1 MARRFALGL
10 GIIVFGALLLRV
22 VFTVAVT
29 AEPED
34 HPYDALY
41 YVTQSQAIV
50 DGDGFQQPFVD
61 EPDAH
66 HPPLTTLA
74 VVPATA
80 LFGVPDDTLPQR
92 LTMCLIGAAAVGV
105 IGLLGR
111 RVADDAVGWTAA
123 VLAAVYPN
131 LFINDGI
138 VMAESLTALLVATVL
153 LLAYRLREERTA
165 IVAAGLGVACG
176 LAALTRAELVLLL
189 LFVAIPAALGAARAE
204 WRAHARTCG
213 VVVGVALVV
222 MAPWVIRNLVAFDE
236 PATLSTGDGA
246 VLLGANCDRTYSGRF
261 LGVWSLECS
270 TAIDEIS
277 DAAVESRVQRETAFD
292 YVGDHLD
299 RVPVVIAARLGRA
312 FDVFRPFQTADFGA
326 LEGRSRT
333 AAVIGVVMYWLLIPF
348 VVAGIVLSRRRPFVV
363 WPLLV
368 PFGIVMAVVVLG
380 YGIPRFRVPAE
391 PSIVVLASVA
401 IVAAWRRLTGR
412 DDQPAEPPSS
422 SSPEPA
428 STIAASSSS

>member
-1 MARRFALGL
+1 MARRFALAL
-10 GIIVFGALLLRV
+10 GIVVFGALLLRV

-50 DGDGFQQPFVD
+50 DGDGFQQPFV
-61 EPDAH
+61 EQPDAH

-111 RVADDAVGWTAA
+111 RVAGDAVGLTAA

-153 LLAYRLREERTA
+153 LLAYRLREDRTA
-165 IVAAGLGVACG
+165 AVAAGLGVACG

-189 LFVAIPAALGAARAE
+189 LAVAIPAALGAARTE

-213 VVVGVALVV
+213 IVVGVALVV

-246 VLLGANCDRTYSGRF
+246 VLLGANCDQAYSGP
-261 LGVWSLECS
+261 LIGVWSLECS
-270 TAIDEIS
+270 TAAREVS
-277 DAAVESRVQRETAFD
+277 DAAAESRVQRDAAFD
-292 YVGDHLD
+292 YIGDHVD
-299 RVPVVIAARLGRA
+299 RVPVVVAARLGRA

-333 AAVIGVVMYWLLIPF
+333 AAVVGIVMYWLLIPF
-348 VVAGIVLSRRRPFVV
+348 VIAGVVLARRRRFVV

-368 PFGIVMAVVVLG
+368 PFAIVVVVVVLG

-391 PSIVVLASVA
+391 PSIVVLASVGL
-401 IVAAWRRLTGR
+401 VAAWRRLTGR
-412 DDQPAEPPSS
+412 GDQSS
-422 SSPEPA
+422 ESPEPSPDPA

>member
-1 MARRFALGL
+1 MARRFALAL
-10 GIIVFGALLLRV
+10 GIVVFGALVLRV

-29 AEPED
+29 AEPEA

-50 DGDGFQQPFVD
+50 DGDGFQQPFGD
-61 EPDAH
+61 QPDAH

-111 RVADDAVGWTAA
+111 RVAGDAVGLTAA

-165 IVAAGLGVACG
+165 IVAAGLGLACG

-189 LFVAIPAALGAARAE
+189 LAVAIPAALGSARSA
-204 WRAHARTCG
+204 WRAHAKTCG
-213 VVVGVALVV
+213 IVVGVTLVV
-222 MAPWVIRNLVAFDE
+222 MAPWVIRNLVTFDE

-270 TAIDEIS
+270 TDVDEVD
-277 DAAVESRVQRETAFD
+277 DAAVESRVQRNAAFD

-299 RVPVVIAARLGRA
+299 RVPVVVAARLGRA

-333 AAVIGVVMYWLLIPF
+333 AAVVGIVMYWLLIPL

-368 PFGIVMAVVVLG
+368 PFAIVAAVVVLG
-380 YGIPRFRVPAE
+380 YGIPRF
-391 PSIVVLASVA
+391 
-401 IVAAWRRLTGR
+401 
-412 DDQPAEPPSS
+412 
-422 SSPEPA
+422 
-428 STIAASSSS
+428 

>member
-1 MARRFALGL
+1 
-10 GIIVFGALLLRV
+10 
-22 VFTVAVT
+22 
-29 AEPED
+29 
-34 HPYDALY
+34 
-41 YVTQSQAIV
+41 
-50 DGDGFQQPFVD
+50 
-61 EPDAH
+61 
-66 HPPLTTLA
+66 
-74 VVPATA
+74 
-80 LFGVPDDTLPQR
+80 
-92 LTMCLIGAAAVGV
+92 
-105 IGLLGR
+105 
-111 RVADDAVGWTAA
+111 
-123 VLAAVYPN
+123 
-131 LFINDGI
+131 
-138 VMAESLTALLVATVL
+138 
-153 LLAYRLREERTA
+153 
-165 IVAAGLGVACG
+165 
-176 LAALTRAELVLLL
+176 
-189 LFVAIPAALGAARAE
+189 
-204 WRAHARTCG
+204 
-213 VVVGVALVV
+213 
-222 MAPWVIRNLVAFDE
+222 
-236 PATLSTGDGA
+236 
-246 VLLGANCDRTYSGRF
+246 
-261 LGVWSLECS
+261 VWSLECS

-333 AAVIGVVMYWLLIPF
+333 AAVIGIVMYWLLIPF